1 VIREDRLRSD
11 RKSSTL
17 MESMRRKDREAAGL
31 GGGGDNLIEVR
42 RRR

>member
-1 VIREDRLRSD
+1 VIREERLRSD

-17 MESMRRKDREAAGL
+17 MESMRRKDRKAAGL
-31 GGGGDNLIEVR
+31 GGGGDNLREVR